1 VPQRKED
8 KMIFIGKRNKDLGI
22 RKRTIERR
30 FFLGPTSLKIL
41 VVVILAAFSLF
52 YLSQSSQSATRSYIV
67 SNLEEQKKNATS
79 EKERLEIEANRLKAL
94 SLIQDKAKEKG
105 MEQVSE

>member
-1 VPQRKED
+1 
-8 KMIFIGKRNKDLGI
+8 MIFVGKRDKDLGI

-41 VVVILAAFSLF
+41 IVVILAAFSLF

-67 SNLEEQKKNATS
+67 SDLEQQKQNATS
-79 EKERLEIEANRLKAL
+79 EKEQLEVEANRLKAL
-94 SLIQDKAKEKG
+94 SLIQDKANEKG
-105 MEQVSE
+105 MEQASQ